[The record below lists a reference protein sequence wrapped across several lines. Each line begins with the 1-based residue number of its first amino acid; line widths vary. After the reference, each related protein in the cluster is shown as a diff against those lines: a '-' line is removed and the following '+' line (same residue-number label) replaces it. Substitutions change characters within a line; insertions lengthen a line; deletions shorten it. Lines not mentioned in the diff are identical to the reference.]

1 MKPSTSRKKKGSDKL
16 WAGRFSEATDPL
28 VEVFTAS
35 LPYDYR
41 LLPYDLTGSLAHLNM
56 LSRQGIIP
64 LQEAK
69 RIIGSR
75 CILADGRIITDHKFG
90 LGLMDVLSIPKTKEN
105 FRILIDRRGRL
116 CLTRIDPDEA
126 KWKLVRIENKKVI
139 PGGKVQLNLHDGR
152 NIIIAQNEYKTGDV
166 LKIEVPSQK
175 VLGVINQSA
184 GTLALLTGGHHVG
197 EIAAISSFE
206 EKKNPMPNLVK
217 FKEGFNTIKP
227 YVFVIGTTVPE
238 IKVPQTEASK

>member
-1 MKPSTSRKKKGSDKL
+1 MSKHMQRMTAPRTWMVPRKTHHWIVKPSPGPHGILESIPVSVVLRD
-16 WAGRFSEATDPL
+16 
-28 VEVFTAS
+28 
-35 LPYDYR
+35 
-41 LLPYDLTGSLAHLNM
+41 LLHHCDT
-56 LSRQGIIP
+56 